1 MRLKN
6 HLLNNVYISME
17 EKKNKSK
24 NTEMNIDDNLKND
37 REVKNILIELNR
49 LLGRNYSR
57 SDKNYKFILSKNLKS
72 PTEVLNIKNEK
83 KLESITRK

>member
-24 NTEMNIDDNLKND
+24 NTEINIDDNLKND